1 MNFKAWLNTLSASSH
16 TLPIVILYVTE
27 GCNLRCCMCSYR
39 KARPDELSIIEIER
53 LACTLA
59 DYGLRHIVFSGGEPL
74 LRRDFPAICKIFG
87 RYGVQET
94 LLTNGLLLDKRL
106 HEIRTFLTEIIVSL
120 DGATAGTHDTIR
132 GGISFEQLLAGIRSA
147 VKSSPGPARVSIRT
161 VVQKQ
166 NYRELAQLIA
176 LAKSLGVRR
185 ISFLAADLLSDGFG
199 RDGKGPPAHSDSISL
214 TAEEVLE
221 FRAIVDAIVSTYR
234 TEFRTG
240 FISESPDKLYHI
252 VDYFGA
258 LIGRNPFPSNACNAP
273 MVSAVITSTGDLL
286 PCYFL
291 PRFGNARETNLEQTL
306 NNDTI
311 IDTRRKVRDYVLERC
326 QTCVCTLRKS
336 SVAAL
341 LDRF

>member
-1 MNFKAWLNTLSASSH
+1 MNFKAWLNTVSASSH

-39 KARPDELSIIEIER
+39 TARPDELSIVEIER
-53 LACTLA
+53 LACALA
-59 DYGLRHIVFSGGEPL
+59 DYGLRHIVYSGGEPL
-74 LRRDFPAICKIFG
+74 LRRDFPAICEMFSH
-87 RYGVQET
+87 YGVQQT
-94 LLTNGLLLDKRL
+94 LLTNGLLLEKRL

-120 DGATAGTHDTIR
+120 DGATAATHNTIR
-132 GGISFEQLLAGIRSA
+132 GGISFEPILGGIRSA
-147 VKSSPGPARVSIRT
+147 VGSAPEPRRVSIRT

-166 NYRELAQLIA
+166 NFRELAQLIG
-176 LAKSLGVRR
+176 LAKSLGVGR

-199 RDGKGPPAHSDSISL
+199 RNGNGLPAPSDSISL
-214 TAEEVLE
+214 TADEVSE
-221 FRAIVDAIVSTYR
+221 FREIVDAIVSTYR
-234 TEFRTG
+234 KEIETG

-252 VDYFGA
+252 VEYFGA
-258 LIGRNPFPSNACNAP
+258 LIGRNPFPRNACNAP

-291 PRFGNARETNLEQTL
+291 PRFGNARETKLEETL
-306 NNDTI
+306 NNNTI
-311 IDTRRKVRDYVLERC
+311 IEIRRKVRDYILERC

-336 SVAAL
+336 SAAAL